1 MSDLEITLKLP
12 ENVIQRARA
21 LGIDVEG
28 QADQFTAVLEKEIR
42 LKEAGQRMRDLVAEI
57 DALPD
62 DIKPTP
68 EEIDAEIRAYRAE
81 KRARN
86 RRQDP

>member
-1 MSDLEITLKLP
+1 MSDLEITLKMP
-12 ENVIQRARA
+12 EDVIQRARA

-28 QADQFTAVLEKEIR
+28 RADQFTALLEKEIR
-42 LKEAGQRMRDLVAEI
+42 LKEAGQRLRETLAEI

-62 DIKPTP
+62 EIKPTP
-68 EEIDAEIRAYRAE
+68 EEIDTEIRAYRAE

-86 RRQDP
+86 ISPNS